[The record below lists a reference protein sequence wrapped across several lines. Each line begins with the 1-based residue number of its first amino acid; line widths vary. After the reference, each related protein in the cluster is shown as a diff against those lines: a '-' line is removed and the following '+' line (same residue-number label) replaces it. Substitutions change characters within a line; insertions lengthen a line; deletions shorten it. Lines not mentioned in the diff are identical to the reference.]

1 MTKHPSTTATTAA
14 GDIGRR
20 ITMRREELGLSRED
34 VAART
39 GIAPGY
45 LRYVEQDATAAP
57 GVATLRGLARAL
69 DTSVSA
75 LAGGDADLPPG
86 RGRAAG
92 HAELVELGRDECWEL
107 LSTHGVGRLAL
118 PMPEGITVVPVNYC
132 VAEGTIAFRTSP
144 AATPAEATDTKCAF
158 EVDEVDDALSQGWSV
173 LVRGMAHTV
182 TDPAGV
188 RRLEEQAYTGP
199 WAGGERDLW
208 LRITPSTV
216 TGRRIVVG

>member
-1 MTKHPSTTATTAA
+1 MTKHSPATVP

-20 ITMRREELGLSRED
+20 ITMRREELGLSREE

-45 LRYVEQDATAAP
+45 LQYVEEDSTAAP
-57 GVATLRGLARAL
+57 GIATLRGLAMAL

-75 LAGGDADLPPG
+75 LSGGEADLPSG
-86 RGRAAG
+86 RGQAAG
-92 HAELVELGRDECWEL
+92 RAELVELGGEECWRL
-107 LSTHGVGRLAL
+107 LSSHGVGRLAL
-118 PMPEGITVVPVNYC
+118 SMPEGLTVVPVNYS
-132 VAEGTIAFRTSP
+132 VDQGTIAFRTSP
-144 AATPAEATDTKCAF
+144 AATPAEASDTKCAF

-188 RRLEEQAYTGP
+188 RRLNEQAYTGP
-199 WAGGERDLW
+199 WAGGDRDLW
-208 LRITPSTV
+208 VRITPATV

>member
-1 MTKHPSTTATTAA
+1 MAKHPIATAA

-20 ITMRREELGLSRED
+20 IAMRRQELGLTQDE
-34 VAART
+34 VAHRT

-45 LRYVEQDATAAP
+45 LRYVEQDSTAAP
-57 GVATLRGLARAL
+57 GIATLRGLAMTL
-69 DTSVSA
+69 DTSVCA
-75 LAGGDADLPPG
+75 LSGGEADLPPG
-86 RGRAAG
+86 RGQAARR
-92 HAELVELGRDECWEL
+92 AELVELRSEECWRL

-118 PMPEGITVVPVNYC
+118 STPEGLTVLPVNYS
-132 VAEGTIAFRTSP
+132 VDEGTIAFRTSP
-144 AATPAEATDTKCAF
+144 AATPAAASDTKCAF

-188 RRLEEQAYTGP
+188 RRLDEQAYTGP
-199 WAGGERDLW
+199 WAGGDRDLW
-208 LRITPSTV
+208 VRITPATV

>member
-1 MTKHPSTTATTAA
+1 MTNHSTATAP
-14 GDIGRR
+14 GDLGRR
-20 ITMRREELGLSRED
+20 IATRREELGLSRED

-45 LRYVEQDATAAP
+45 LRYVERDCTAAP
-57 GVATLRGLARAL
+57 GMATLRGLAMAL

-75 LAGGDADLPPG
+75 LSGGEADLPPG
-86 RGRAAG
+86 RGQAAG
-92 HAELVELGRDECWEL
+92 HADLVELGREECWKL

-118 PMPEGITVVPVNYC
+118 SMPDGLTVLPVNYC
-132 VAEGTIAFRTSP
+132 VSDGMIAFRTSA

-158 EVDEVDDALSQGWSV
+158 EVDEVDDALSRGWSV

-188 RRLEEQAYTGP
+188 RRLNEQAYTGP
-199 WAGGERDLW
+199 WAGGDRDLW
-208 LRITPSTV
+208 VRITPASV

>member
-1 MTKHPSTTATTAA
+1 MTKHSSATAP
-14 GDIGRR
+14 GDMGRR
-20 ITMRREELGLSRED
+20 ITMRREELGLSREE

-45 LRYVEQDATAAP
+45 LRYVEEDSTAAP
-57 GVATLRGLARAL
+57 GIATLRGLAMAL

-75 LAGGDADLPPG
+75 LSGGEADLPPG
-86 RGRAAG
+86 RGQAAG
-92 HAELVELGRDECWEL
+92 RAELVELGGEECWRL
-107 LSTHGVGRLAL
+107 LSSHGVGRLAL
-118 PMPEGITVVPVNYC
+118 SMPEGLTVVPVNYSIDQ
-132 VAEGTIAFRTSP
+132 GTIAFRTSP
-144 AATPAEATDTKCAF
+144 AATPAEASDTKCAF

-188 RRLEEQAYTGP
+188 RRLNEQAYTGP
-199 WAGGERDLW
+199 WAGGDRDLW
-208 LRITPSTV
+208 VRITPANV

>member
-1 MTKHPSTTATTAA
+1 MTKHPTATAA

-20 ITMRREELGLSRED
+20 IAMRREELGLSQEE

-45 LRYVEQDATAAP
+45 LRFVEQDSTAAP
-57 GVATLRGLARAL
+57 GIATLRGLAMAL
-69 DTSVSA
+69 DTNVST
-75 LAGGDADLPPG
+75 LSGGEADLPPG

-92 HAELVELGRDECWEL
+92 RAELVELGGEECWEL
-107 LSTHGVGRLAL
+107 VSSHGVGRLAL
-118 PMPEGITVVPVNYC
+118 SMPDGLTVLPVNYS
-132 VAEGTIAFRTSP
+132 VDEGTIAFRTSP
-144 AATPAEATDTKCAF
+144 AATPAEASDTKCAF

-173 LVRGMAHTV
+173 LIRGMAHTV
-182 TDPAGV
+182 TDPASV
-188 RRLEEQAYTGP
+188 RRLNEQAYTGP

-208 LRITPSTV
+208 VRITPATV

>member
-1 MTKHPSTTATTAA
+1 MTKHPTTTVA

-20 ITMRREELGLSRED
+20 VAMRREELGLSPED
-34 VAART
+34 VAAHA
-39 GIAPGY
+39 GIDPGY
-45 LRYVEQDATAAP
+45 LRYVEQDCTAAP
-57 GVATLRGLARAL
+57 GVATLRGLAMAL

-75 LAGGDADLPPG
+75 LSGGEADLPPG
-86 RGRAAG
+86 RGQAAG
-92 HAELVELGRDECWEL
+92 RAELVELGSEECWKL

-118 PMPEGITVVPVNYC
+118 SMPDGLTVLPVNYC
-132 VAEGTIAFRTSP
+132 VADGAIAFRTSP
-144 AATPAEATDTKCAF
+144 AATPAEATDGKCAF

-182 TDPAGV
+182 TDPTGV
-188 RRLEEQAYTGP
+188 RRLNEQAYTGP

-208 LRITPSTV
+208 VRITPASV

>member
-1 MTKHPSTTATTAA
+1 MTKHSPATAP

-20 ITMRREELGLSRED
+20 ITMRREELGLSREE
-34 VAART
+34 VGSRT

-45 LRYVEQDATAAP
+45 LRYVEEDSTAAP
-57 GVATLRGLARAL
+57 GIATLRGLAMAL

-75 LAGGDADLPPG
+75 LSGGEADLPPG
-86 RGRAAG
+86 RGQAAG
-92 HAELVELGRDECWEL
+92 RAELVELGGEECWRL
-107 LSTHGVGRLAL
+107 LSSHGVGRLAL
-118 PMPEGITVVPVNYC
+118 SMPEGLTVVPVNYS
-132 VAEGTIAFRTSP
+132 VDQGTIAFRTSP
-144 AATPAEATDTKCAF
+144 AATPAEASDTKCAF

-188 RRLEEQAYTGP
+188 RRLNEQAYTGP
-199 WAGGERDLW
+199 WAGGDRDLW
-208 LRITPSTV
+208 VRITPANV

>member
-1 MTKHPSTTATTAA
+1 MTKRPTATAP

-20 ITMRREELGLSRED
+20 IAMRREELGLTQEE

-57 GVATLRGLARAL
+57 GIATLRGLARTL
-69 DTSVSA
+69 DTSVSV
-75 LAGGDADLPPG
+75 LSGGEADLPPG
-86 RGRAAG
+86 RGQAAG
-92 HAELVELGRDECWEL
+92 RAELMELGSEECWGL
-107 LSTHGVGRLAL
+107 LSTHGVGRIAL
-118 PMPEGITVVPVNYC
+118 SMPEGLTVLPVNYT
-132 VAEGTIAFRTSP
+132 VADGTIAFRTSP
-144 AATPAEATDTKCAF
+144 ASTPAEATDTRCAF

-188 RRLEEQAYTGP
+188 RRLDDLAYTGP
-199 WAGGERDLW
+199 WAGGDRDLW
-208 LRITPSTV
+208 VRITPATV

>member
-1 MTKHPSTTATTAA
+1 MTKHSPATAP

-20 ITMRREELGLSRED
+20 ITMRREELGLSREE
-34 VAART
+34 VGART

-45 LRYVEQDATAAP
+45 LRYVEEDSTAAP
-57 GVATLRGLARAL
+57 GIATLRGLAMAL

-75 LAGGDADLPPG
+75 LSGGEADLPPG
-86 RGRAAG
+86 RGQAAG
-92 HAELVELGRDECWEL
+92 RAELVELGGEECWRL
-107 LSTHGVGRLAL
+107 LSSHGVGRLAL
-118 PMPEGITVVPVNYC
+118 SMPEGLTVVPVNYS
-132 VAEGTIAFRTSP
+132 VDQGTIAFRTSP
-144 AATPAEATDTKCAF
+144 AATPAEASDTKCAF

-188 RRLEEQAYTGP
+188 RRLNEQAYTGP
-199 WAGGERDLW
+199 WAGGDRDLW
-208 LRITPSTV
+208 VRITPANV

>member
-1 MTKHPSTTATTAA
+1 MTRHSPTTAP

-20 ITMRREELGLSRED
+20 IAMRREELGLSREE

-39 GIAPGY
+39 GIAEGY
-45 LRYVEQDATAAP
+45 LRYVEQDSTAAP
-57 GVATLRGLARAL
+57 GLGTLRGLARAL
-69 DTSVSA
+69 ETSVSA
-75 LAGGDADLPPG
+75 LSGGEADLPPG

-92 HAELVELGRDECWEL
+92 RARLVELGGEECWTL

-118 PMPEGITVVPVNYC
+118 SMPEGLTVLPVNYC
-132 VAEGTIAFRTSP
+132 VVDGTIAFRTSP
-144 AATPAEATDTKCAF
+144 AAAPAEASDARCAF

-188 RRLEEQAYTGP
+188 RRLNERAYCGP
-199 WAGGERDLW
+199 WAGGDRDLW
-208 LRITPSTV
+208 LRITPASV
-216 TGRRIVVG
+216 TGRRIIVG